1 MDTAAGPLSTDHFP
15 MPELSE
21 FDCHCHRSQRARAKA
36 DRRAR
41 AVDAKASKG
50 RKVRYDVHAKLVN
63 FMAPGRKMMHEMLCP
78 KFFVIYEIHPVW
90 FIRDTSNFRLVCHL
104 EFPYMVHTTLLI

>member
-1 MDTAAGPLSTDHFP
+1 M
-15 MPELSE
+15 
-21 FDCHCHRSQRARAKA
+21 
-36 DRRAR
+36 
-41 AVDAKASKG
+41 DAKASKG

-90 FIRDTSNFRLVCHL
+90 FITDTSNFRLVCSL
-104 EFPYMVHTTLLI
+104 EFPYTVNATSLI